1 MRWRSLAVASG
12 REKTEKGE
20 AREGRVGGGDGLG
33 GRVGGKRKEI
43 GGKRGIWSRLLRR
56 LTASRGE
63 ERPGSGQASGE
74 EAAAFSAVTHPS
86 RTAFA
91 SLQLPL
97 PAMGPSSSS
106 HPPLPLTPA
115 ARTSSPDTRLVS
127 SNSTLVYYVCPSR
140 GAEARSPYHD
150 LPPLTKARPP
160 WDPCPIRTAARRLSY
175 DLS

>member
-1 MRWRSLAVASG
+1 MEELSSSERKR
-12 REKTEKGE
+12 KD
-20 AREGRVGGGDGLG
+20 REGRGKGGSCGGGDGLG

-106 HPPLPLTPA
+106 PPSPSHPSCTHVLTRHP
-115 ARTSSPDTRLVS
+115 SRLV
-127 SNSTLVYYVCPSR
+127 
-140 GAEARSPYHD
+140 
-150 LPPLTKARPP
+150 
-160 WDPCPIRTAARRLSY
+160 
-175 DLS
+175 